1 MVQLVNT
8 SACHAEDRGFK
19 SRRNRHYIGLI
30 AQSVEQRTENPRV
43 TGSIPVETTIFT
55 KSKLIYMKLT
65 MSEFFLHY
73 SPTLLQRKKNEV
85 NHSLFKA
92 FVIVLVP

>member
-1 MVQLVNT
+1 M

-65 MSEFFLHY
+65 MSEFFFA
-73 SPTLLQRKKNEV
+73 LLPYFITKKKERD
-85 NHSLFKA
+85 
-92 FVIVLVP
+92 